1 METVRLTDDWLQEWT
16 VRLPHWE
23 GIMKALLVTI
33 LLASC
38 GAREA
43 ADAIREAQATPEPTP
58 TPEAVTTEP
67 EQPRIPRQMEE
78 APTPEPEATPTATPT
93 PAPAT
98 VIIYAPA
105 TPVPMPTTEQFDAE
119 RKKRFELCRK
129 DNLEPCRQRG
139 VTGSAIYICAEREC
153 QDWKMA
159 NYAKLGPWKDW
170 HTSRPPY

>member
-1 METVRLTDDWLQEWT
+1 METVRLTDDWLQKRT
-16 VRLPHWE
+16 VRVPHWE
-23 GIMKALLVTI
+23 GIMKAILVTL

-67 EQPRIPRQMEE
+67 EQPRQMEE

-98 VIIYAPA
+98 VIIYVPA
-105 TPVPMPTTEQFDAE
+105 TPAPMPTNEQIAAE
-119 RKKRFELCRK
+119 RQKRFELCRR
-129 DNLEPCRQRG
+129 DMLDPCRQQG
-139 VTGSAIYICAEREC
+139 YTGEFAYRCASNEC
-153 QDWKMA
+153 QIWNEA
-159 NYAKLGPWKDW
+159 SLTKLGPWKDW

>member
-1 METVRLTDDWLQEWT
+1 METVRLTDDWLQKRA
-16 VRLPHWE
+16 VRVPHWE
-23 GIMKALLVTI
+23 GIMKALLVTL

-67 EQPRIPRQMEE
+67 EQPRQMEE

-98 VIIYAPA
+98 VIIYVPA
-105 TPVPMPTTEQFDAE
+105 TPAPMPTNEQFDAE
-119 RKKRFELCRK
+119 RQKRFQLCRK
-129 DNLEPCRQRG
+129 DMIDTCFLRG
-139 VTGSAIYICAEREC
+139 GTKSGAYICAEREC

-159 NYAKLGPWKDW
+159 SYAKLGPWKDW

>member
-1 METVRLTDDWLQEWT
+1 
-16 VRLPHWE
+16 
-23 GIMKALLVTI
+23 MKALLVTL

-58 TPEAVTTEP
+58 TPEATQTPTATQTPEATTTES
-67 EQPRIPRQMEE
+67 EQPRQMEE

-98 VIIYAPA
+98 VIIYVPA
-105 TPVPMPTTEQFDAE
+105 TPVPRPTNEQFDAE
-119 RKKRFELCRK
+119 RQKRFQLCRK
-129 DNLEPCRQRG
+129 DNINICKQNG
-139 VTGSAIYICAEREC
+139 VTGSAIYTCAEREC

>member
-1 METVRLTDDWLQEWT
+1 
-16 VRLPHWE
+16 
-23 GIMKALLVTI
+23 MKALLVTL

-58 TPEAVTTEP
+58 TPEAPPNEVHSPSNEIQSP
-67 EQPRIPRQMEE
+67 PSEVQLPVP
-78 APTPEPEATPTATPT
+78 TPTATPT

-105 TPVPMPTTEQFDAE
+105 TPAPMPTTEQIAAE
-119 RKKRFELCRK
+119 RQKRFELCRR
-129 DNLEPCRQRG
+129 DNLEPCREQG
-139 VTGSAIYICAEREC
+139 YTGEFAYRCASNEC
-153 QDWKMA
+153 QIWNEA
-159 NYAKLGPWKDW
+159 SLTKLGPWKDW

>member
-1 METVRLTDDWLQEWT
+1 
-16 VRLPHWE
+16 
-23 GIMKALLVTI
+23 MKALLVTL

-67 EQPRIPRQMEE
+67 EQPRQMEE

-98 VIIYAPA
+98 VVIYVPA
-105 TPVPMPTTEQFDAE
+105 TPVPMPTNEQIAAE
-119 RKKRFELCRK
+119 RQQRFELCRR
-129 DNLEPCRQRG
+129 DNLDPCREQGYTSSLVYR
-139 VTGSAIYICAEREC
+139 CAEYLCEE
-153 QDWKMA
+153 WKQA
-159 NYAKLGPWKDW
+159 SLTKLGPWKDW
-170 HTSRPPY
+170 YTSRPPY

>member
-1 METVRLTDDWLQEWT
+1 
-16 VRLPHWE
+16 
-23 GIMKALLVTI
+23 MKATLIALLLV
-33 LLASC
+33 SC

-58 TPEAVTTEP
+58 TPEATQTPKATQTPEATTTEP
-67 EQPRIPRQMEE
+67 EQPRQMEE
-78 APTPEPEATPTATPT
+78 PTPEPEATPT

-98 VIIYAPA
+98 VVIYVPA
-105 TPVPMPTTEQFDAE
+105 TPAPMPTNEQFDAE
-119 RKKRFELCRK
+119 RQKRFQLCRK
-129 DNLEPCRQRG
+129 DMIDTCFLQG
-139 VTGSAIYICAEREC
+139 GTKSGAYICAEREC